1 MMCNNPEGV
10 RMCVCL
16 SLHWE
21 SKLTWRRQMCN
32 IYMLPTY
39 THSWGHCPVVCMCVL
54 VCVCVGSQ
62 TGCCFLMFSE
72 VNTAVQLLKGK
83 CESDCRLLLSIPSF
97 IPPSLS
103 RARDGDRGE
112 EEVSLYYHC
121 VSVQDGEKSSSTK
134 PGRKDVSVH
143 FCYIIPAHTLK
154 LHLNKSCRY
163 YWVLWSYFLRKNIC
177 RPALTNIKLPYQPY
191 LFKLRYKSFNFR
203 RTNA

>member
-1 MMCNNPEGV
+1 MEKTDVQHIHATNIYTQLRSLSSCLHV
-10 RMCVCL
+10 CFSLCVCRF
-16 SLHWE
+16 
-21 SKLTWRRQMCN
+21 TDR
-32 IYMLPTY
+32 
-39 THSWGHCPVVCMCVL
+39 VL
-54 VCVCVGSQ
+54 
-62 TGCCFLMFSE
+62 FLMFSE

-143 FCYIIPAHTLK
+143 FCYIIPAHTPK

-163 YWVLWSYFLRKNIC
+163 Y
-177 RPALTNIKLPYQPY
+177 
-191 LFKLRYKSFNFR
+191 
-203 RTNA
+203 

>member
-1 MMCNNPEGV
+1 MNKQWCVTTPRV
-10 RMCVCL
+10 CVCL
-16 SLHWE
+16 CVCVSLHWG
-21 SKLTWRRQMCN
+21 SRVTCRRQMCN
-32 IYMLPTY
+32 TYMLPTY
-39 THSWGHCPVVCMCVL
+39 THSRGHCPVVCVCVL

-121 VSVQDGEKSSSTK
+121 VLVQDGEKSSSTK

-143 FCYIIPAHTLK
+143 FCYIIPAHTPK

-163 YWVLWSYFLRKNIC
+163 YW
-177 RPALTNIKLPYQPY
+177 AL
-191 LFKLRYKSFNFR
+191 
-203 RTNA
+203 